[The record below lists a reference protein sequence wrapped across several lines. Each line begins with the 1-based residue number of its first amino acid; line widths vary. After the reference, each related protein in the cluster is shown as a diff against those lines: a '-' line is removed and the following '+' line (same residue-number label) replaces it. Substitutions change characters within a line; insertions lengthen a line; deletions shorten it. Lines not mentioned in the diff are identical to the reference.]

1 MRKKS
6 IGLTAVSA
14 MVAGLVLASDVGAQ
28 GRGGA
33 PGDTPRA
40 DTSLFEGFGSS
51 IGATVRDASSAEL
64 TAAGVS
70 QPGGAFV
77 IRVNEDGAAAKA
89 GLMANDLVVEFDGE
103 QVRSAIHLVRLV
115 RETAVGRSVKTT
127 LVRDKARRTV
137 ELVPTDRASIVID
150 NEAIRRQVERATR
163 NLPRLRVDIDPDRF
177 GPDFPFGDR
186 GRLGV
191 RLLPLS
197 DQLATYFGVKDG
209 VLVASVETDSPA
221 ARAGL
226 RAGDVIVMVNNR
238 PVNDARDV
246 SNEIGQGES
255 ALSLTV
261 MRDKKEVAIKATVPE
276 PESPTQPQRGATR
289 RGRSV

>member
-28 GRGGA
+28 GGGGA
-33 PGDTPRA
+33 ENAPRA

-77 IRVNEDGAAAKA
+77 IRVTEGGAASKA

-115 RETAVGRSVKTT
+115 RETATGRSVKAT

-137 ELVPTDRASIVID
+137 EIVPTDRASIVID
-150 NEAIRRQVERATR
+150 NDAIRRQVERATR
-163 NLPRLRVDIDPDRF
+163 DLPRLRVDIDPDRF
-177 GPDFPFGDR
+177 GPNFPFGDR
-186 GRLGV
+186 ARLGV
-191 RLLPLS
+191 QLLPVS
-197 DQLATYFGVKDG
+197 DQLATYFGVKGG

-221 ARAGL
+221 GRAGL
-226 RAGDVIVMVNNR
+226 RAGDVIVTVNNR
-238 PVNDARDV
+238 AVNDARDV
-246 SNEIGQGES
+246 SNEIGRGES
-255 ALSLTV
+255 VLSLTV
-261 MRDKKEVAIKATVPE
+261 MRDKKEVALKATVPE
-276 PESPTQPQRGATR
+276 VQPAQPRAR
-289 RGRSV
+289 RIRSV